1 MVAANLALR
10 QVGLPSQILWDQL
23 LGREVNLQLME
34 DNTATLQIML
44 SGKSP
49 NLRHVSRTH
58 GVNLLWVHERVSGR
72 TGPDAAITADY
83 CKTHEMAADIFT
95 KEFRLLPQ
103 WQHALSLIGIRP
115 KGTSTDWG
123 RLAEPI
129 KKKNPKLGKEG
140 NAVAAWM
147 GKVFV
152 G

>member
-1 MVAANLALR
+1 MNLH
-10 QVGLPSQILWDQL
+10 
-23 LGREVNLQLME
+23 LME

-58 GVNLLWVHERVSGR
+58 GVNLLWVHERISGR
-72 TGPDAAITADY
+72 TGPDAAISADY

-115 KGTSTDWG
+115 KGTGIDWG

-129 KKKNPKLGKEG
+129 KKKSPAKDDGTSAAALRGKRYAG
-140 NAVAAWM
+140 
-147 GKVFV
+147 
-152 G
+152 

>member
-1 MVAANLALR
+1 
-10 QVGLPSQILWDQL
+10 
-23 LGREVNLQLME
+23 ME

-49 NLRHVSRTH
+49 NLRHVCRTH
-58 GVNLLWVHERVSGR
+58 GVNLLWVHERIAGR

-83 CKTHEMAADIFT
+83 CKTHEMAADIFS

-115 KGTSTDWG
+115 KGSGTDWG

-129 KKKNPKLGKEG
+129 RKKPPAGGGPAMACATVALMRKQPNHGLGMY
-140 NAVAAWM
+140 N
-147 GKVFV
+147 F
-152 G
+152 